1 MVPASP
7 AAPSPDR
14 AIPAATGWPALT
26 AELDAWRAAG
36 MQARLW
42 WRDDDATAPSPAL
55 DRLLDLAERFGVPLA
70 LAVIPAHATAALAR
84 RLQRA
89 GRVTVLQ
96 HGWRHADHADPGAK
110 KIEIRDGIADG
121 TARLDADLSAG
132 AARLSDL
139 FGTRALKV
147 LVPPWNRIGDGVTG
161 RLPALGL
168 AGISLFGGAGGAG
181 PPRRVD
187 THIDIV
193 DWHRGRGF
201 VGDDRALAACVS
213 ALADRR
219 RGLVD
224 PASPVGLL
232 THHRDHDAGCWRFIE
247 TFLSATTGHPAVAWQ
262 AADTLFG
269 DNP

>member
-1 MVPASP
+1 MV
-7 AAPSPDR
+7 
-14 AIPAATGWPALT
+14 
-26 AELDAWRAAG
+26 AG
-36 MQARLW
+36 RRCDGAG
-42 WRDDDATAPSPAL
+42 PAL
-55 DRLLDLAERFGVPLA
+55 DRLLDLTERFGVPLA

-84 RLQRA
+84 RLERA
-89 GRVTVLQ
+89 AFVTVLQ
-96 HGWRHADHADPGAK
+96 HGWRHADRAGPGAK
-110 KIEIRDGIADG
+110 KIEIRDDTGDAGG
-121 TARLDADLSAG
+121 TARLDADLTAG

-139 FGTRALKV
+139 FGARALKV

-168 AGISLFGGAGGAG
+168 TGISLFGGAGGAE
-181 PPRRVD
+181 PLRRVD

-201 VGDDRALAACVS
+201 VGDDRALSVCVS

-219 RGLVD
+219 RGLVE
-224 PASPVGLL
+224 PAAPVGLL

-247 TFLSATTGHPAVAWQ
+247 AFLGATTAHPAVAWQ

-269 DNP
+269 DRP